1 VANGAVNVIES
12 ERGQPN
18 PFRMKNQLFHNSG
31 DGRFTDAS
39 ARGGPAFDR
48 AEIGRGAAFGDIDN
62 DGDTDMVV
70 TTNGGPVRLLLNQG
84 TPGNHWVDI
93 ALRDSPGNRFGAGAR
108 IGIERT
114 GKPPLWRRVHTD
126 GSYLSA
132 SDIRTHVGLG
142 ASTAIS
148 GVLVQWV
155 DGTRERWT
163 NLEADAVVTLR
174 RGTGQR
180 P

>member
-1 VANGAVNVIES
+1 
-12 ERGQPN
+12 
-18 PFRMKNQLFHNSG
+18 
-31 DGRFTDAS
+31 
-39 ARGGPAFDR
+39 
-48 AEIGRGAAFGDIDN
+48 
-62 DGDTDMVV
+62 
-70 TTNGGPVRLLLNQG
+70 
-84 TPGNHWVDI
+84 
-93 ALRDSPGNRFGAGAR
+93 
-108 IGIERT
+108 
-114 GKPPLWRRVHTD
+114 VHTD

-142 ASTAIS
+142 ASAAIS

-163 NLEADAVVTLR
+163 NATPDTFVTLR